1 MTGVEYY
8 KQHYRLCYDEADKL
22 TETVGKFVNDEN
34 FLEMRVRRKNGVFEL
49 TVEGYKG
56 LIKGQ
61 KVLWGTLI

>member
-8 KQHYRLCYDEADKL
+8 KQHYRFCYDEADKL

-56 LIKGQ
+56 LIKG
-61 KVLWGTLI
+61 